1 MNHSGTGRIWERKGL
16 LTMLAKTQKTAFYTM
31 LLGVLV
37 ALSAQAV
44 VAQEDQTTVR
54 PRRVSK
60 ATSVRTIPSG
70 EKVTITGN
78 VTKAGEG
85 SFSVCDMAGA
95 ETVVQFSNATRITT
109 HRRGVFRGA
118 LTHDK
123 SALLIGLTVTVKGQG
138 NETGELVAKW
148 VRFHDSAYKAA
159 MAVDARAVP
168 IEREQDRMGGQLD
181 ETTIVATTARTEAK
195 AAQDSAD
202 KAQGSADQAQSTA
215 DLAKNEAGVA
225 HQVALDPNGRF
236 RLVQP

>member
-37 ALSAQAV
+37 ALSAEAV
-44 VAQEDQTTVR
+44 VAQEHQTTVR
-54 PRRVSK
+54 PRRVSQ

-85 SFSVCDMAGA
+85 SFSACDMAGA

-109 HRRGVFRGA
+109 HRRGVFRGP

-123 SALLIGLTVTVKGQG
+123 SALIIGLTATIKGQRS
-138 NETGELVAKW
+138 ESAELVAKC
-148 VRFHDSAYKAA
+148 VGF
-159 MAVDARAVP
+159 
-168 IEREQDRMGGQLD
+168 D
-181 ETTIVATTARTEAK
+181 E
-195 AAQDSAD
+195 SAD
-202 KAQGSADQAQSTA
+202 HASTP
-215 DLAKNEAGVA
+215 VA
-225 HQVALDPNGRF
+225 A
-236 RLVQP
+236 